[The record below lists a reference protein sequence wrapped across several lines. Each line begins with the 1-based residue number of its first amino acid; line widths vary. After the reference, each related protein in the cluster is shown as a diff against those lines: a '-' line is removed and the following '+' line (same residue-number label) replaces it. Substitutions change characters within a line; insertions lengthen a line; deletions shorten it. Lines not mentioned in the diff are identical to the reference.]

1 MAAVSPLTLPREVE
15 AVFTLVV
22 GGSASGKSEFAESL
36 ILASPHM
43 PRLYIAT
50 MEPFD
55 EECRARIA
63 RHQRMRAE
71 KQFETVECYTSLSS
85 LRLAGGGCVL
95 LECLGNLAA
104 NELYSSAGAGTAEG
118 ALDAILTGIDVLL
131 GQSGDLVVVS
141 NETFT
146 GGDRY
151 AGETGAYLHLLADAN
166 QALARRADRVCEVI
180 CGLPQFYKRAPV

>member
-1 MAAVSPLTLPREVE
+1 M
-15 AVFTLVV
+15 FTLVI
-22 GGSASGKSEFAESL
+22 GGSASGKSEFAENL

-55 EECRARIA
+55 EECRTRIA
-63 RHQRMRAE
+63 RHRRMRAE
-71 KQFETVECYTSLSS
+71 KQFETIECYTSLSS

-104 NELYSSAGAGTAEG
+104 NELYSPAGAGTAEG
-118 ALDAILTGIDVLL
+118 ALDAILSGVDALL
-131 GQSGDLVVVS
+131 DQCEELVVVS

-146 GGDRY
+146 GGNRY
-151 AGETGAYLHLLADAN
+151 AGETDDYLHLLADAN
-166 QALARRADRVCEVI
+166 RALAQQADQVCEVL
-180 CGLPQFYKRAPV
+180 CGLPQFYKGAPV